1 MAALLEI
8 FISKVWINIMENR
21 VKLDASVAGP
31 LFMISAALL
40 FTAMNVI
47 VKLLNPAF
55 MAWHIGFFRFFGGML
70 VIFLIFGKKAN
81 PSKGINIRL
90 LIIRGCVGSVA
101 FISMVTA
108 IRFLPVSTAVVL
120 YYSYPAFSAVAAY
133 FIYGER
139 IGWSEI
145 ICIAVVMLG
154 IAVLFDLHLFGGMTG
169 QLMAVIAGA
178 FAGLTVTL
186 IRTLRQNNGPVVIYL
201 YYCIVGTLVTA
212 PMFIAHPVFPT
223 SATEWM
229 MVLGIVFTSLAA
241 QLLMNQGFFYC
252 LGWEGGVFMSSE
264 VIITAI
270 IGIVFL
276 GDPASWRFWTG
287 GLLILGSAIVLN
299 RINAEKARKKN
310 GVLLSS
316 PAD

>member
-1 MAALLEI
+1 
-8 FISKVWINIMENR
+8 MENR

-139 IGWSEI
+139 IGWSEM

-287 GLLILGSAIVLN
+287 ALLIMGSAIVSN

>member
-1 MAALLEI
+1 
-8 FISKVWINIMENR
+8 
-21 VKLDASVAGP
+21 
-31 LFMISAALL
+31 
-40 FTAMNVI
+40 
-47 VKLLNPAF
+47 
-55 MAWHIGFFRFFGGML
+55 
-70 VIFLIFGKKAN
+70 
-81 PSKGINIRL
+81 
-90 LIIRGCVGSVA
+90 
-101 FISMVTA
+101 
-108 IRFLPVSTAVVL
+108 
-120 YYSYPAFSAVAAY
+120 VAAY

-139 IGWSEI
+139 IGWSEM

-287 GLLILGSAIVLN
+287 ALLIMGSAIVLN

>member
-1 MAALLEI
+1 
-8 FISKVWINIMENR
+8 MENR

-287 GLLILGSAIVLN
+287 ALLIMGSAIVLN

>member
-1 MAALLEI
+1 
-8 FISKVWINIMENR
+8 MENR

-139 IGWSEI
+139 IGWSEM

-287 GLLILGSAIVLN
+287 ALLIMGSAIVLN

>member
-1 MAALLEI
+1 
-8 FISKVWINIMENR
+8 MENR

-133 FIYGER
+133 FIYGEL
-139 IGWSEI
+139 IGWSEM

-287 GLLILGSAIVLN
+287 ALLIMGSAIVLN

>member
-1 MAALLEI
+1 
-8 FISKVWINIMENR
+8 MENR
-21 VKLDASVAGP
+21 VKLDASVTGP

-287 GLLILGSAIVLN
+287 ALLIMGSAIVLN

-316 PAD
+316 PTD

>member
-1 MAALLEI
+1 
-8 FISKVWINIMENR
+8 MENR

-81 PSKGINIRL
+81 PAKGINIRL

-186 IRTLRQNNGPVVIYL
+186 IRSLRQNNGPVVIYL
-201 YYCIVGTLVTA
+201 YFCIVGTLVTA

-252 LGWEGGVFMSSE
+252 RGWEGGVFMSSE

-316 PAD
+316 PTD